1 MNVLDNRLPEKQV
14 ILGAKVVFPDSV
26 EEDVCV
32 ILEQGKISR
41 IAKGNPPEDDSV
53 GIAIEADGA
62 YLAPGFIDLHI
73 HGTGEYIVDDGPDA
87 LRSLAKLLPKYGV
100 TGFLP
105 TVCPAEKET
114 HIALVAALSEVQ
126 SAGTGIL
133 GFFIEGPFLALP
145 GSLSV
150 DPDQQADIDWV
161 SKLRQ
166 AASPYRAIFAV
177 SPDFPNIDSLL
188 PAMTSGGIPAFI
200 THTRAGVADTFDA
213 IEAGAVHATH
223 FYDVFYV
230 PDEKEPGVRPCG
242 AVEAILSSPKTS
254 VDFILDGEHVDPVA
268 IKLALRCKG
277 IEGVCLITDA
287 NRGAGSPPGKRYPF
301 GDFEISFAYEGAP
314 ARLTES
320 HPRSPGGLAGSGL
333 TMDQA
338 VRNAV
343 KMLDL
348 ELPQAVA
355 MASSSPAKVL
365 GLEHRKG
372 KIKTGYDADLVL
384 LDATDLKPTRTW
396 VGGFEVYRRDP

>member
-1 MNVLDNRLPEKQV
+1 MNVLENPFPEKQV
-14 ILGAKVVFPDSV
+14 IVGARVVFPDSV
-26 EEDVCV
+26 EEGICV

-41 IAKGNPPEDDSV
+41 IAKENPPPDD
-53 GIAIEADGA
+53 GDWIRIDANGA

-73 HGTGEYIVDDGPDA
+73 HGSGEFIVDDGPDA
-87 LRSLAKLLPKYGV
+87 LRSLTKLLPSYGV

-105 TVCPAEKET
+105 TVCPAKKAD
-114 HIALVAALSEVQ
+114 HIALVADLSEVQ

-150 DPDQQADIDWV
+150 DPAQQADLEWV
-161 SKLRQ
+161 SELRQ
-166 AASPYRAIFAV
+166 AASPYKAIFAA
-177 SPDFPNIDSLL
+177 SPDFPNIQSLL

-200 THTRAGVADTFDA
+200 THTRADVADTLAA

-223 FYDVFYV
+223 FYDVFYS
-230 PDEKEPGVRPCG
+230 PHEKDPGVRPCG

-268 IKLALRCKG
+268 VKLALCCKG
-277 IEGVCLITDA
+277 IDGVCLITDA

-301 GDFEISFAYEGAP
+301 GDYEISFAYEGAP
-314 ARLTES
+314 ARLSDS
-320 HPRSPGGLAGSGL
+320 HPSAPGGLAGSGL

-338 VRNAV
+338 VRNAI

-365 GLEHRKG
+365 GLEQCKG

-384 LDATDLKPTRTW
+384 LDATSLKPVRTW
-396 VGGFEVYRRDP
+396 VGGFEVYRRDL